1 MNTTISSTSPR
12 RLGGLLLKALA
23 AGALVFSLAGCI
35 PIPILEITPAAPETG
50 ESVTF
55 DGTGTIVSNI
65 PEDTVAVSY
74 RWTFGDGEKGSGS
87 SITHTYEKAG
97 TYEVMLKVIDSAG
110 RVGETTETIT
120 VTAASITSTPT
131 EETTTEASTTD
142 STTEATTTDSTTE
155 AGRCRS
161 DSQPFDPALA
171 AERLAGSRP
180 AGPVMSGDEE
190 HRSRQ

>member
-74 RWTFGDGEKGSGS
+74 RWTFGDGEKGSG
-87 SITHTYEKAG
+87 
-97 TYEVMLKVIDSAG
+97 LPVIGSMIANDSLPVRFVCHHG
-110 RVGETTETIT
+110 
-120 VTAASITSTPT
+120 
-131 EETTTEASTTD
+131 
-142 STTEATTTDSTTE
+142 
-155 AGRCRS
+155 GRCV
-161 DSQPFDPALA
+161 
-171 AERLAGSRP
+171 GSRL
-180 AGPVMSGDEE
+180 
-190 HRSRQ
+190 HQR

>member
-1 MNTTISSTSPR
+1 MIHSPLTTASPSTGAR
-12 RLGGLLLKALA
+12 RPWRTLLLKGLA
-23 AGALVFSLAGCI
+23 ASALVFSLAGCI

-65 PEDTVAVSY
+65 PENTVAVSY

-97 TYEVMLKVIDSAG
+97 TYEVTLRVIDSAG

-120 VTAASITSTPT
+120 VKAASITSTTDEQTST
-131 EETTTEASTTD
+131 EESTTGSATESTTTTE
-142 STTEATTTDSTTE
+142 
-155 AGRCRS
+155 
-161 DSQPFDPALA
+161 
-171 AERLAGSRP
+171 
-180 AGPVMSGDEE
+180 
-190 HRSRQ
+190 